1 MSGWIKCSDRLP
13 EEIKADYLIVCESG
27 EVALSEYVYD
37 DTEGWGFWYD
47 PYATHWMPL
56 PSPPSSPP
64 PGGDHGHPARPLC
77 RQRPGLG
84 SSSLW

>member
-56 PSPPSSPP
+56 PSPPTE
-64 PGGDHGHPARPLC
+64 
-77 RQRPGLG
+77 
-84 SSSLW
+84 